1 MRLPIPFSGDNG
13 SNIMV
18 IENMLILNLLLG
30 FAIHVNFLFG
40 LVMVGI
46 EREVGV
52 LVELVGQWDVLYY
65 FRVHIFG

>member
-1 MRLPIPFSGDNG
+1 
-13 SNIMV
+13 MV